1 MLHKYLIASGL
12 VALSTAV
19 PVLASTSL
27 PNTISLKQ
35 AALEQTK
42 PIELPATNKLAQ
54 WQTSWAIRVCR
65 NYMAAGYGQGRL
77 IRALQNRD
85 NSISCDTTQVSFMIS
100 ERDARYWGN
109 R

>member
-1 MLHKYLIASGL
+1 MLNKYLIVSGL
-12 VALSTAV
+12 AALSTAA
-19 PVLASTSL
+19 PAFALTPLS
-27 PNTISLKQ
+27 NTNLLKQ
-35 AALEQTK
+35 ATIEQTN
-42 PIELPATNKLAQ
+42 PIQLPTTTKLAQ

-100 ERDARYWGN
+100 ERDARYWGY